1 MVYLNKTEYICCR
14 ERQELMLDNGQYVKY
29 CTIYKYLGIKLL
41 KNETLDDAIEEK
53 NLVKE
58 GYRYA

>member
-1 MVYLNKTEYICCR
+1 
-14 ERQELMLDNGQYVKY
+14 MLDNGQYVKY